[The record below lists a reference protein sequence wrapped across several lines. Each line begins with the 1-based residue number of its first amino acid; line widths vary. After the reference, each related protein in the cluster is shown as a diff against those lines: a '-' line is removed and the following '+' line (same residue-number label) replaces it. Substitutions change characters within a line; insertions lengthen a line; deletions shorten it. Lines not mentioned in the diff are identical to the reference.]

1 MKGRLLRGCIAVAIL
16 ASGLGLVRPTSAVA
30 APTVALDSVLIVMDV
45 SGSMSEKDKNGTVKF
60 EGAKAGVV
68 SLVQELPGSA
78 RVGLMTYPSKTDCG
92 EPRLVQPI
100 EPLNRGGLVQAVS
113 SLPNPTGNTP
123 TATAL
128 EQAAKVLQAEKG
140 KGTIVLVS
148 DGLANCNREPCP
160 VAQELAK
167 QGVDVT
173 INTVGF
179 AIDDE
184 GRTQLQCI
192 ADATGGRAVTV
203 DTGSQLGGEL
213 AQQMV
218 PSLAVTASFPSADVP
233 ITASSAP
240 VTVTVTNSG
249 SVTAQGVRVAISAED
264 TSVFLGIV
272 SPVVEVGNLAKG
284 AAPTTVAWAVPITPQ
299 LAGKTVGL
307 KVRVTAQ
314 NSSPVN
320 RSGKFDVVS
329 TGGSPIR
336 SGSQLSG
343 VTSALVMGDSFSSGD
358 GAYSSQDGY
367 VNNPVHGVPA
377 DCHQSAAT
385 YADVLF
391 PNQVTNLA
399 CSGDVTDNIDLW
411 GQHDRP
417 TQLALLEK
425 ELDAHKTFDAVFLT
439 IGGNDVG
446 FADMAINC
454 AIQHLLSQPIGG
466 TNAAWLN
473 PCAADPHSAV
483 FTPEMSLL
491 QATRDQLV
499 FTYADIAKT
508 FARKGQHTPP
518 IIVSGYPLMVPYNA
532 TLRRACASGATDLA
546 ATLTQ
551 LGYYADFQ
559 RALNAVVA
567 NAVQEAHDT
576 YHLPVYFVSDAED
589 AFQPDHSVC
598 SKTPYVNPPTI
609 RNMLGLTKDTA
620 FHPNLA
626 GHQAWAL
633 AIARWADRPEVKLE
647 QGTRVVRDR
656 TVGVFTLGPSSKLDA
671 ARESQIGFIGNTTI
685 TVDNLRPG
693 SPVIATMES
702 SPTYVGYVHAD
713 DQGRATIQVTLDDRL
728 KPGWHT
734 LVLGVVAPDGSPEV
748 RRVRVYLMR
757 PMPWSLIGLAV
768 AGLGFLA
775 AGSLRQ
781 RRRQGRSHTS
791 TAPEVPARS

>member
-1 MKGRLLRGCIAVAIL
+1 MKSRVLRRCLAAVILIAGIGV
-16 ASGLGLVRPTSAVA
+16 VRPASAVA

-45 SGSMSEKDKNGTVKF
+45 SGSMSEADKNGTIKF
-60 EGAKAGVV
+60 EGAKAGVA
-68 SLVQELPGSA
+68 SLVQELPGNA
-78 RVGLMTYPSKTDCG
+78 RVGLMTYPSDTDCG

-113 SLPNPTGNTP
+113 SLPNPNGNTP

-128 EQAAKVLQAEKG
+128 EQATKVLQAENG

-160 VAQELAK
+160 VAQDLAK
-167 QGVDVT
+167 QGVDIT

-184 GRTQLQCI
+184 GRSQLQCI

-203 DTGSQLGGEL
+203 DTGSQLGDEL

-218 PSLAVTASFPSADVP
+218 PSLAVTASFPGAEVP

-240 VTVTVTNSG
+240 VTVTIANTG
-249 SVTAQGVRVAISAED
+249 SVTAQGVRVAISAQD

-272 SPVVEVGNLAKG
+272 SPVVEVGNIAKG
-284 AAPTTVAWAVPITPQ
+284 GTPTTVAWAVPITPQ

-314 NSSPVN
+314 NSSPLN
-320 RSGKFDVVS
+320 RSGQFAVVS
-329 TGGSPIR
+329 TAGSPIR

-367 VNNPVHGVPA
+367 VNNPVHGAPA
-377 DCHQSAAT
+377 DCHQSAAM

-399 CSGDVTDNIDLW
+399 CSGDVTGNIDSW
-411 GQHDRP
+411 GQHSRP
-417 TQLALLEK
+417 TQLALLQK

-446 FADMAINC
+446 FADIAKYC

-466 TNAAWLN
+466 PNAPGLN

-483 FTPEMSLL
+483 FASEMNLL
-491 QATRDQLV
+491 QATKDNLV
-499 FTYADIAKT
+499 FTYLDIAQT
-508 FARKGQHTPP
+508 FARKGQPTPP
-518 IIVSGYPLMVPYNA
+518 IIVSGYPMMVPYNA
-532 TLRRACASGATDLA
+532 TLRRMCASGLTDLA
-546 ATLTQ
+546 ASLTQ

-559 RALNAVVA
+559 RALNAAVA
-567 NAVQEAHDT
+567 FAVQEAHDT
-576 YHLPVYFVSDAED
+576 YHVPVYFVSNTED

-598 SKTPYVNPPTI
+598 SKLPYVNPPTVS
-609 RNMLGLTKDTA
+609 NMTGITKDTA
-620 FHPNLA
+620 FHPNLS

-633 AIARWADRPEVKLE
+633 AIARWAERPEVKLE
-647 QGTRVVRDR
+647 QATAVTRGSAV
-656 TVGVFTLGPSSKLDA
+656 TVFTLGPASRLDA
-671 ARESQIGFIGNTTI
+671 ARQNQIGFIGNTTI

-713 DQGRATIQVTLDDRL
+713 DQGRATIQATLDDRL
-728 KPGWHT
+728 QPGWHT
-734 LVLGVVAPDGSPEV
+734 LVLGVVNSDGSPEV

-757 PMPWSLIGLAV
+757 PVPWTLMG
-768 AGLGFLA
+768 LA
-775 AGSLRQ
+775 AGGLVLLFVGVIRQ
-781 RRRQGRSHTS
+781 RRTQ
-791 TAPEVPARS
+791 VPVR